1 MPSHVIFTDEESEE
15 ETDDIPWS
23 LHTYP
28 LPDKR
33 RFGKRRGVEYVTAT
47 ERLFW
52 RSDRRLAF
60 RAGAEYPANIRDQ
73 LATLEELYP
82 S

>member
-47 ERLFW
+47 ERLF
-52 RSDRRLAF
+52 
-60 RAGAEYPANIRDQ
+60 
-73 LATLEELYP
+73 
-82 S
+82 